1 MSDGFS
7 ARTVLP
13 FVSIWLTDF
22 ESALK
27 SRKKKWFIK
36 FFLKKKCFKPHFYM
50 STQQNS
56 LKNLLLFKNIA
67 IFAT

>member
-27 SRKKKWFIK
+27 SRKKKW
-36 FFLKKKCFKPHFYM
+36 

-56 LKNLLLFKNIA
+56 LKNLLLFKIIA
-67 IFAT
+67 IFAM